1 MSKRNYSQEYA
12 DFHSSKEAI
21 QKRSEL
27 NSYNEKNK
35 GKGDASHDSSGRIV
49 GRRSVAAN
57 RGDGQ
62 TTQGDRNARGKG
74 AKRKPYRLWRK
85 TRN

>member
-27 NSYNEKNK
+27 NSYNEKIK
-35 GKGDASHDSSGRIV
+35 AKETPLMIP
-49 GRRSVAAN
+49 VA
-57 RGDGQ
+57 G
-62 TTQGDRNARGKG
+62 
-74 AKRKPYRLWRK
+74 
-85 TRN
+85 